1 MICSKNFIAIP
12 PGETIR
18 EQLENRGMTQ
28 KEFAQRMDMSEKHIS
43 NLINGK
49 VELTIEMALR
59 LEDVFGI
66 PASFWSNLERI
77 YREKLV
83 RVEHE
88 LTLENDEE
96 ITKKFPYSK
105 MAQLEWVPKALTIE
119 EKTKAL
125 RNFFEVAKLN
135 ILDDLSIPG
144 IAYRTNGENSTSDYA
159 LAAWSQKAKIEA
171 RKIETDSINIK
182 KLENSVEAI
191 RQMTIL
197 KPDVFCGRLR
207 LLLASCGIAIVF
219 LPHIG
224 GSFLHGASFVDNKHI
239 VLGLTVRGKDA
250 DKFWFSLF
258 HEVYHIIE
266 GHINTQGRTSV
277 EEEKAADIFA
287 RDILIPPNKFVDFI
301 NANRFYKNDILN
313 FAKEIGVDPGIVV
326 GRLQKENYI
335 KYSYFNDLKTH
346 YAIL

>member
-1 MICSKNFIAIP
+1 
-12 PGETIR
+12 
-18 EQLENRGMTQ
+18 
-28 KEFAQRMDMSEKHIS
+28 
-43 NLINGK
+43 
-49 VELTIEMALR
+49 
-59 LEDVFGI
+59 
-66 PASFWSNLERI
+66 
-77 YREKLV
+77 
-83 RVEHE
+83 
-88 LTLENDEE
+88 
-96 ITKKFPYSK
+96 
-105 MAQLEWVPKALTIE
+105 
-119 EKTKAL
+119 
-125 RNFFEVAKLN
+125 
-135 ILDDLSIPG
+135 
-144 IAYRTNGENSTSDYA
+144 
-159 LAAWSQKAKIEA
+159 
-171 RKIETDSINIK
+171 
-182 KLENSVEAI
+182 
-191 RQMTIL
+191 MTIL

-207 LLLASCGIAIVF
+207 SLLASCGIAIVF

-287 RDILIPPNKFVDFI
+287 RDILIPPNKFADFI
-301 NANRFYKNDILN
+301 NANRFYKNDIIH

-346 YAIL
+346 YAIQ